1 MAEGIC
7 LLRFHTS
14 CGAMLDM
21 VVQLSREPAPWL
33 PAARR
38 LTTPTHRQIMATAAH
53 FFILFCALK
62 LKILGPTYE
71 KTGARLECV
80 KKQGPA
86 EQYHNVKTIML
97 IQLEHK
103 SYERVRVRA
112 HLNMGTC
119 PQHLKRGRCT
129 DKVLPGFPLA
139 DNYYLQVCGGYQD

>member
-1 MAEGIC
+1 MGRMPWLAGQIINNTPRYCACAGRPKAQAMAEGIC

-62 LKILGPTYE
+62 LKTLGPTYE
-71 KTGARLECV
+71 QTGARLECV
-80 KKQGPA
+80 KNLGPA
-86 EQYHNVKTIML
+86 EQYHKRKNYHVNTI
-97 IQLEHK
+97 
-103 SYERVRVRA
+103 
-112 HLNMGTC
+112 GT
-119 PQHLKRGRCT
+119 QKL
-129 DKVLPGFPLA
+129 
-139 DNYYLQVCGGYQD
+139 